1 MTEREPTIDRDTDTA
16 KLLEQYKLYVQMAD
30 KISDR
35 RADANKF
42 FISLLTGLLALL
54 SAIIQFRGAAVL
66 QQAVLL
72 IVGVVGILL
81 CYTWYITI
89 RSYRQLNSGK
99 FKVVHLVEKQLPF
112 SFYDVEWDFLG
123 RGKDPKLYIP
133 LTHVEQYIPKLFG
146 ILYAVL
152 LAAGVWLLIVSYLL
166 S

>member
-1 MTEREPTIDRDTDTA
+1 MNEQGPTGDRDTDA
-16 KLLEQYKLYVQMAD
+16 ANLVEQYKLYVQMAD

-54 SAIIQFRGAAVL
+54 SAIVQFRGGEAL
-66 QQAVLL
+66 QQAILL

-123 RGKDPKLYIP
+123 RGENPKLYIP

-146 ILYAVL
+146 ILYAIL
-152 LAAGVWLLIVSYLL
+152 LAAGMYLLIVPFLL